1 MSDLLNTAA
10 HSGERPFVSKK
21 PPTVEDASTLLEPVT
36 VNGVV
41 MSLRQD
47 REYPDMFYISP
58 DELLWVEVEA
68 INGGYRCLNT
78 GTAYYTNPLQLD
90 TPIEY
95 LREHPIPMPWGDPQ
109 PLIKP
114 IAATPYPLFAL
125 PKNMCELVREINEY
139 NGAPISLIA
148 TCALSTL
155 SIAIQ
160 GHFNVARDERLIS
173 PVSLYTMVVA
183 DPNERKSSVD
193 SLLTSSIK
201 AWERKATEGIKEA
214 QAQFKINSDEY
225 DAKLSGLKSELLGAI
240 AKGGSTD
247 SIKAKMVALQLNAPV
262 EPIAPCM
269 FYSDTSREALTFG
282 LSKYPTGGIL
292 SAEAGYIFG
301 SHLMKKENAMGAVSF
316 FNQLWSGEAEDL
328 KVNRRGSES
337 YSLGNVRFTFA
348 LQVQESVLR
357 DFIHSS
363 NLTRG
368 SGFLARFLLTYPE
381 STQGNRPYKPA
392 PKHWGNR
399 DVFLQRMTAILELPL
414 RRNESGGLDPIVLEF
429 DAPAMVFWIDCYN
442 GIEAELAPN
451 GKYHAINDVAG
462 KAADNIARIAAL
474 FEVFK
479 TDNPT
484 SISVDSVINAAHIV
498 GWHLDETKR
507 FFNGIGADSAN
518 RDDIR
523 LDQWLISQC
532 AIEGT
537 DSITKSTALTRS
549 PLRRKDHLDDA
560 LSALV
565 DLGRVRLVK
574 TGKAVNIQLNPAL
587 LPPK

>member
-1 MSDLLNTAA
+1 
-10 HSGERPFVSKK
+10 
-21 PPTVEDASTLLEPVT
+21 
-36 VNGVV
+36 
-41 MSLRQD
+41 
-47 REYPDMFYISP
+47 
-58 DELLWVEVEA
+58 
-68 INGGYRCLNT
+68 
-78 GTAYYTNPLQLD
+78 
-90 TPIEY
+90 
-95 LREHPIPMPWGDPQ
+95 MPWGDPQ

-114 IAATPYPLFAL
+114 IAATPYPIQAL
-125 PKNMCELVREINEY
+125 PRNMCELVREINDY

-160 GHFNVARDERLIS
+160 GHFNVARDDRLVS

-201 AWERKATEGIKEA
+201 AWERKATVKAEKAMVQYQTNKEE
-214 QAQFKINSDEY
+214 FDS
-225 DAKLSGLKSELLGAI
+225 KLSDLKSKLLSTM

-247 SIKAKMVALQLNAPV
+247 SIKAEMVALKLNAPV
-262 EPIAPCM
+262 EPLAPCM

-282 LSKYPTGGIL
+282 LSKYPSGGIL

-414 RRNESGGLDPIVLEF
+414 RRNESGGLDPTVLGF
-429 DAPAMVFWIDCYN
+429 DAPAMAVWIDCYN

-498 GWHLDETKR
+498 GWHLDEAIR
-507 FFNGIGADSAN
+507 FFNGIGADSAS

-523 LDQWLISQC
+523 LDQWLRDQGEATLSKRHIHRNGPIRDG
-532 AIEGT
+532 ARL
-537 DSITKSTALTRS
+537 DAALND
-549 PLRRKDHLDDA
+549 LVELD
-560 LSALV
+560 
-565 DLGRVRLVK
+565 RVRIEK
-574 TGKAVNIQLNPAL
+574 KDKKIAVLINPSLISDRAT
-587 LPPK
+587 